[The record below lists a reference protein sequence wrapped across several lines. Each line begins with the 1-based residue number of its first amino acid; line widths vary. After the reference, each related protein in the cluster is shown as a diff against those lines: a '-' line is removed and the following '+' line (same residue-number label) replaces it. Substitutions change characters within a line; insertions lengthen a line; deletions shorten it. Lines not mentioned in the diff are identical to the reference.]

1 MTTTG
6 HVDGR
11 HGLTARA
18 AALAAAK
25 YVAFAISIALPLVGV
40 RALDQTEY
48 GLYKQAFLVVA
59 TGVSLLNLQV
69 ASTALSFTPRTP
81 EKRSQIATN
90 VFVFYAVVGA
100 AVGALFLAFPGW
112 IAFAFQGDGLV
123 PTAPLIGAA
132 IMLWL
137 VASSFES
144 VAVANGDI
152 AVASTAI
159 VLSQL
164 ARTSLLIVAALAF
177 GSVFALVAA
186 ACVYGV
192 VYSAALLVYMRARF
206 GRFWKTFDGRLFKAQ
221 IANALPFGA
230 GTLASTA
237 LLNLDSYYVS
247 YQFDPAAF
255 AIYSIGCFDLRLLG
269 VLIESAGSVLVPE
282 VARREQLGDS
292 AGIAALWA
300 ETSRKLALAFVP
312 TCAFLFVMRDEFI
325 TALFTPTYA
334 AAAPIF
340 AVNLVII
347 VLDIGVTGPVLRALP
362 EMRFFRLKLCLALLP
377 IAWMALAVGVRASGL
392 VGAVAAVGLVRAIDT
407 AVSVAAIRRRL
418 GAGRIRARALG
429 PMLLVTGAACLA
441 AAAVLPLQSML
452 SEAPPV
458 IALAVCAPAFAVAYV
473 VAAYATGAVTGAE
486 KAALRALLSH
496 A

>member
-1 MTTTG
+1 MTSTG

-25 YVAFAISIALPLVGV
+25 YVAFGISIALPLVVV

-59 TGVSLLNLQV
+59 TAVSLFNLQV
-69 ASTALSFTPRTP
+69 AATALSFTPRVP

-90 VFVFYAVVGA
+90 VLVFYAAAGA
-100 AVGALFLAFPGW
+100 TVAALFVAFPGW
-112 IAFAFQGDGLV
+112 LALAFQGDGLV
-123 PTAPLIGAA
+123 PIAPLIGVA

-137 VASSFES
+137 VASAFES
-144 VAVANGDI
+144 IAIANGDI

-159 VLSQL
+159 ILVQL
-164 ARTSLLIVAALAF
+164 AKTTLLIVAVLAF

-186 ACVYGV
+186 ACVYGA
-192 VYSAALLVYMRARF
+192 VYCASLLVYMRARF
-206 GRFWKTFDGRLFKAQ
+206 GRFWRTFDGALFKAQ

-230 GTLASTA
+230 GALASTA
-237 LLNLDSYYVS
+237 LLNLDAYYVS
-247 YQFDPAAF
+247 YHFDPAAF
-255 AIYSIGCFDLRLLG
+255 AIYSVGCFDLRVLG

-282 VARREQLGDS
+282 VARREHLGDS
-292 AGIAALWA
+292 AGIVALWA
-300 ETSRKLALAFVP
+300 DTSRKLALAFVP
-312 TCAFLFVMRDEFI
+312 ACAFLFVVREEFI
-325 TALFTPTYA
+325 TTLFTPTYA

-340 AVNLVII
+340 AVNLFII
-347 VLDIGVTGPVLRALP
+347 VLDIGITGPVLRAFP

-377 IAWMALAVGVRASGL
+377 LAWVALGVGVRTFGL
-392 VGAVAAVGLVRAIDT
+392 VGALASVALVRSIDT

-418 GAGRIRARALG
+418 GAGRIRVSAFG
-429 PMLLVTGAACLA
+429 PILLVVGATGLA
-441 AAAVLPLQSML
+441 VAPVLPLQSML

-458 IALAVCAPAFAVAYV
+458 IVLAVCAPAFAIAYV
-473 VAAYATGAVTGAE
+473 VAAYVTGAITGAE
-486 KAALRALLSH
+486 KAALRALVWR
-496 A
+496 